1 MSLDD
6 AVAEFATAVGTD
18 GPVTISGAG
27 TRGGPVAGVR
37 CVTAPTGI
45 EWVQPAEMTIRCG
58 AGTPVAEVDAAL
70 AEFGQC
76 VAVPDGGTIGGALAV
91 GHSGHTSARDGARFA
106 TRCCRCGTSR
116 RRVRS

>member
-1 MSLDD
+1 MNLDD
-6 AVAEFATAVGTD
+6 TVADFATEVGTD

-27 TRGGPVAGVR
+27 TRGGPVAGVP

-76 VAVPDGGTIGGALAV
+76 VAVPDGGTTMALLGLAL
-91 GHSGHTSARDGARFA
+91 SGFTWM
-106 TRCCRCGTSR
+106 R
-116 RRVRS
+116 RKF